1 MDEPIKLNLTN
12 CEINR
17 TTYIYN
23 SSDTYDFILTAKNG
37 FVFKDE
43 DKPTFESLRYGRDTF
58 NTFALSDDKKKA
70 TLRQYIGES
79 TSWVKIVAK
88 AYEGAAPTTK
98 VKVSTSLS
106 NCTANSDLP
115 TEVEVGQN
123 LSVTLTADEGFIF
136 DKSKSTPN
144 FSYQNEN
151 LDYTSQNLTISEDGR
166 TATGS
171 IVMGDWKMFNIVGN
185 AYIKPTPT
193 PKVKVSTNLSNC
205 TANSDLPTEVEVGQ
219 NLSVTLTA
227 NEGTKF
233 DKSKSTPNFSYQNE
247 NLDYTSQNLTI
258 SEDGRTA
265 TGSIVM
271 GDWKMFNIVGNAYIK
286 PTPTP
291 KVKVSTN
298 LSNCTANSDLP
309 TEVEVGQNLSV
320 TLTAN
325 EGTKFDKSKST
336 PNFSYQN
343 ENLDFTSQNL
353 TISEDGRTA
362 TGSIVMGDWSTFTIN
377 GEAYPVAVVGGK
389 YGAVNV
395 YLVTIDNLDEFSKKR
410 YFRVT
415 GTDPQTGAAIYEN
428 VDLGDYVNKIVRI
441 YTPIKASSTD
451 VIRCGNYNTNIS
463 CYQPETDKI
472 TLDFGNITIPN
483 HNKNNVDFESELQLF
498 LPFTGFVNIS
508 NEYVGK
514 TINLRY
520 VINIVT
526 GNGSALISCDG
537 VIFQVEETEPKNNVL
552 YLSQNTESQTIGSD
566 DWNERVFYGVEPY
579 LLVKWFDS
587 VGDGLN
593 NDRKSGKI
601 GSFTGFSRFDDI
613 EPISTTEMLTDEQK
627 QIYSLLNSGV
637 YVI

>member
-1 MDEPIKLNLTN
+1 MEDITLNLTN
-12 CEINR
+12 CI
-17 TTYIYN
+17 
-23 SSDTYDFILTAKNG
+23 SDTTQYDSNVSKVYDITLTANDG
-37 FVFKDE
+37 YVFKDDE
-43 DKPTFESLRYGRDTF
+43 RPYLELKRYGAKNQGNFDIQP
-58 NTFALSDDKKKA
+58 DKKTA
-70 TLRQYIGES
+70 TIRMWIGES
-79 TSWVKIVAK
+79 TAWVKITGV
-88 AYEGAAPTTK
+88 AYEGSAPVQKVQVTK
-98 VKVSTSLS
+98 NLS
-106 NCTANSDLP
+106 KCTANSELP

-144 FSYQNEN
+144 FSYQDEN
-151 LDYTSQNLTISEDGR
+151 LDFTSQNLTISEDGR

-185 AYIKPTPT
+185 AYIEPTPT
-193 PKVKVSTNLSNC
+193 PKVQVSTNLSNC

-219 NLSVTLTA
+219 TLSVTLTA

-233 DKSKSTPNFSYQNE
+233 DKNKIIPNFSYQDE
-247 NLDYTSQNLTI
+247 NLDFTSQNLNI
-258 SEDGRTA
+258 SDDGSTA

-271 GDWKMFNIVGNAYIK
+271 GDWKMFNIVGNAYIE

-291 KVKVSTN
+291 KVQVSTN

-309 TEVEVGQNLSV
+309 TEVEVGQTLSV

-325 EGTKFDKSKST
+325 EGTKFDKNKII
-336 PNFSYQN
+336 PNFSYQD

-353 TISEDGRTA
+353 NISDDGSTA
-362 TGSIVMGDWSTFTIN
+362 TGSIVMGDWRTFTIN

-395 YLVTIDNLDEFSKKR
+395 YLVTIDNLDSFSKKR

-415 GTDPQTGAAIYEN
+415 GTDPQTGASIYEN
-428 VDLGDYVNKIVRI
+428 VDLGDYVNKIIRI

-498 LPFTGFVNIS
+498 LPFLGFVNVS
-508 NEYVGK
+508 SDYVGK
-514 TINLRY
+514 TINLQY
-520 VINIVT
+520 VINVVT
-526 GNGSALISCDG
+526 GNASALISCDG
-537 VIFQVEETEPKNNVL
+537 VIFQVEETDPKSNVL
-552 YLSQNTESQTIGSD
+552 YLSQNTESKTIGSD
-566 DWNERVFYGVEPY
+566 DWNERLFYGIEPY
-579 LLVKWFDS
+579 ILIKWFDS
-587 VGDGLN
+587 VGEGLN

-601 GSFTGFSRFDDI
+601 CDFTGFSRFDDI
-613 EPISTTEMLTDEQK
+613 EPISTEEMLTDEQK

>member
-1 MDEPIKLNLTN
+1 MDEPIKLKLTN

-17 TTYIYN
+17 TTYVYN
-23 SSDTYDFILTAKNG
+23 SSDTYDFILTAKSG
-37 FVFKDE
+37 CIFKDE
-43 DKPTFESLRYGRDTF
+43 DIPTFESLRYGNNTF
-58 NTFALSDDKKKA
+58 NTFVLSDDKKKA

-79 TSWVKIVAK
+79 TSWVEIIAK

-98 VKVSTSLS
+98 VQVSKNLS

-115 TEVEVGQN
+115 TEIEVGQT
-123 LSVTLTADEGFIF
+123 LSVTLTADEGTKF
-136 DKSKSTPN
+136 DKDKSVPN

-151 LDYTSQNLTISEDGR
+151 LDFTSQNLTISENGN

-171 IVMGDWKMFNIVGN
+171 IVMGDWKMFSVNGT
-185 AYIKPTPT
+185 AYYIPTPT
-193 PKVKVSTNLSNC
+193 TKVQVSKNLSNC
-205 TANSDLPTEVEVGQ
+205 TANSDLPTEIEVGQ
-219 NLSVTLTA
+219 TLSVTLTA

-233 DKSKSTPNFSYQNE
+233 DK
-247 NLDYTSQNLTI
+247 
-258 SEDGRTA
+258 
-265 TGSIVM
+265 
-271 GDWKMFNIVGNAYIK
+271 
-286 PTPTP
+286 
-291 KVKVSTN
+291 
-298 LSNCTANSDLP
+298 
-309 TEVEVGQNLSV
+309 
-320 TLTAN
+320 
-325 EGTKFDKSKST
+325 DKSV

-353 TISEDGRTA
+353 TISEDGNTA
-362 TGSIVMGDWSTFTIN
+362 TGSIVMGDWRTFTIN

-395 YLVTIDNLDEFSKKR
+395 YLVTIENLDEFSTKR

-472 TLDFGNITIPN
+472 TLDFGDITIPN

-498 LPFTGFVNIS
+498 LPFLGFVNVIS
-508 NEYVGK
+508 DYVGK
-514 TINLRY
+514 TINLKY
-520 VINIVT
+520 VINVVT
-526 GNGSALISCDG
+526 GNASALISCDG
-537 VIFQVEETEPKNNVL
+537 IIFQVEETEPKSNVL
-552 YLSQNTESQTIGSD
+552 YLSQNTESKTIGSD
-566 DWNERVFYGVEPY
+566 DWNERLFYGIEPY
-579 LLVKWFDS
+579 ILVKWFDS

-601 GSFTGFSRFDDI
+601 GDFTGFSRFDDI